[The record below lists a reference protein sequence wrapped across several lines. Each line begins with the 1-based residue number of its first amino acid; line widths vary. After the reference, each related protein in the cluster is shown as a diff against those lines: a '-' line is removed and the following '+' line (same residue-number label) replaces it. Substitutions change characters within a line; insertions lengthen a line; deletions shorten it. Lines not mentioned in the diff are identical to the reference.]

1 VAEKGNRGAYLNTGR
16 NFAVVT
22 SKYGKMTAGIWKFP
36 LLDVLHPC
44 PIYTNG
50 NIVLFLA
57 RNRTGVTADTA
68 ILVNDKTVTH
78 FLTLSDVLIDTAV

>member
-1 VAEKGNRGAYLNTGR
+1 VEKGNRGAYLNTGR
-16 NFAVVT
+16 IFAMVT
-22 SKYGKMTAGIWKFP
+22 SKYGKMAAGIWKFP

-57 RNRTGVTADTA
+57 RDRAGVTANTA
-68 ILVNDKTVTH
+68 ILVYDKTVAH
-78 FLTLSDVLIDTAV
+78 FSTLSVLLIDSAV